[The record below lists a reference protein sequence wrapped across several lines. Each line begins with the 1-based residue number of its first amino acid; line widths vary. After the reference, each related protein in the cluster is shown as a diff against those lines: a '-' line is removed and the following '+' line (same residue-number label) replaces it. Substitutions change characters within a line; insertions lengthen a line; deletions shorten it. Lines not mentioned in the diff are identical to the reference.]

1 MLQLARGY
9 TILQMGDYIEPFTF
23 AAQKT
28 DLRVA
33 WEFFEA
39 NKDL

>member
-1 MLQLARGY
+1 MLQLAPGY
-9 TILQMGDYIEPFTF
+9 TIPRMGDYIEPFTF

-28 DLRVA
+28 DLRVV